1 MMDGVQLFPFSEYWW
16 FYALFTVFIVGLPAT
31 DLGLFH
37 RDRPFPH
44 VEVRT
49 GGDSDFIGVKML
61 WLNDRFQGKFPIG
74 ISLGIIRRPGR
85 RTGRID
91 SVAAARQCTDHF
103 KRDAHRCG
111 MTNRVHHDH
120 CFKGRVSL

>member
-74 ISLGIIRRPGR
+74 ISLGIIAG
-85 RTGRID
+85 
-91 SVAAARQCTDHF
+91 VLAAALVGSILWPP
-103 KRDAHRCG
+103 RDSARTTSRG
-111 MTNRVHHDH
+111 TPTAAA
-120 CFKGRVSL
+120 